1 VTLYPG
7 FILDDSAEPMPTGR
21 IEPDWEPASIGPAA
35 RAAGSLGWIAGGL
48 AVLLGAWFVLSI
60 AGFVADQF
68 NRSDAL
74 GGATIALFA
83 AGAAIL
89 GRGVVIETRAY
100 SRLRTVD
107 RLRGVLARADAS
119 PGEARTL
126 SLAWIRHV
134 TPLMADPGATR
145 AAVSAA
151 ATTMEVTALL
161 RTYVVAPLQEG
172 ARQAGRRAALEG
184 GAIVAV
190 TPSPALDGVF
200 AALRGLMLIRQVAS
214 LYGLRPGVAVT
225 LTLVRRVI
233 WTAASI
239 SGVELLSRSLADHT
253 LQTMP
258 LVRHLAGAVPG
269 TSITALRLYRL
280 AAITAEACSPLSV
293 EAGGR
298 G

>member
-1 VTLYPG
+1 MTLYPG
-7 FILDDSAEPMPTGR
+7 FILDDSAEHMPTGR

-48 AVLLGAWFVLSI
+48 AVLLGAWFALSI

-68 NRSDAL
+68 GRSGAL
-74 GGATIALFA
+74 GAVTIVLFA
-83 AGAAIL
+83 TGTAIL

-107 RLRGVLARADAS
+107 RLRDVLARGDAS

-126 SLAWIRHV
+126 SLAWLRHV

-145 AAVSAA
+145 AAVAA
-151 ATTMEVTALL
+151 AASTMEVAALL
-161 RTYVVAPLQEG
+161 RHYVVPPLRES

-200 AALRGLMLIRQVAS
+200 AAFRGLLLIRQVAS
-214 LYGLRPGVAVT
+214 VYGMRPGVAVT
-225 LTLVRRVI
+225 ITLIRRVI

-239 SGVELLSRSLADHT
+239 TGVELLSRALADHT

-269 TSITALRLYRL
+269 TSVTALRLYRL
-280 AAITAEACSPLSV
+280 AAITAEACSPLPV